1 VQQTELNELE
11 ANIKQIPGVLGCAIL
26 RSSEGRPTEIQ
37 AFTHTGTDRDEIQAR
52 IMEEISGL
60 DLGPQMSQVHVF
72 ELEAE
77 SYFGDLESLERAVEF
92 AEQDARA
99 KGPTA
104 AAKAMHPSKPPPD
117 LRPRVTK
124 VSLSSSSWT
133 AQATVGLG
141 GDPATEVVGE
151 AHAEKT
157 PHGLKVL
164 AEATLSAAG
173 QLVPSQFEL
182 KSASLVSVG
191 GKEAVLV
198 LVEDDQVE
206 MLGSALVRGQ
216 PISEATVRATLDA
229 INRRLGRAGR

>member
-1 VQQTELNELE
+1 MQQTELSELE
-11 ANIKQIPGVLGCAIL
+11 ASIKQIPGVLGCAIL
-26 RSSEGRPTEIQ
+26 HSAEGRPTEIQ

-52 IMEEISGL
+52 IMEEISGY
-60 DLGPQMSQVHVF
+60 DLGSQMSQVHVF

-92 AEQDARA
+92 AEQEARA
-99 KGPTA
+99 KGPLA
-104 AAKAMHPSKPPPD
+104 ARAMHPSQTTPD

-124 VSLSSSSWT
+124 VSLMSSSWT

-191 GKEAVLV
+191 GKEAVLI
-198 LVEDDQVE
+198 LVEDEHVE